1 MPSYPGTIRSSQH
14 DRYPGVTRHR
24 PLCRTDLYRGA
35 HRPGTQGAG
44 HLSAAAQPDVEG
56 SRPRAVYDRAVA
68 DLPQGSGLDPGL
80 PQLTES
86 SWRNASSTTKSH
98 ISAISLVSPS
108 SSSSLAR
115 SSALAAIDARH
126 ASRYLIL

>member
-44 HLSAAAQPDVEG
+44 HLSAAAQPDVDG

-68 DLPQGSGLDPGL
+68 DLPQGSGLAPGL

-86 SWRNASSTTKSH
+86 RWRETRPPPKTH
-98 ISAISLVSPS
+98 TSPPS
-108 SSSSLAR
+108 VV
-115 SSALAAIDARH
+115 
-126 ASRYLIL
+126 